1 MEMPY
6 SLTRD
11 KSNLTYHRAKKG
23 LIPNVH
29 SQINDYPDDPWALM
43 DNKHFQMSSFCDQ
56 LEGRFGGA
64 EYEFIYKCCF
74 AQGCD

>member
-1 MEMPY
+1 MPY

-43 DNKHFQMSSFCDQ
+43 DNMHF
-56 LEGRFGGA
+56 
-64 EYEFIYKCCF
+64 
-74 AQGCD
+74 